1 MSGSYA
7 PLQFRNLSDI
17 EIEHRYRLFIEAVC
31 DYAIFMMDPS
41 GNVASW
47 NPGAQRTK
55 GYSPD
60 EIVGRHFSIF
70 YTAEDIRA
78 GKPEQLLAAA
88 ASQGRIEDE
97 GWRVR
102 KDGSR
107 FWANVII
114 TAIHDEQGKLVGFAK
129 ITRDLSER
137 RRTEELERVAV
148 GSAIVQQTRENE
160 QKRIAREL
168 HDDLGQ
174 QIAAL
179 KMTVSLHEAELVQF
193 VPAQARAR
201 LTAIGEVSEEIDAL
215 ATSLRRV
222 AADLRPPVLD
232 DLGFVAALTWM
243 MEGFERRFGVHTR
256 CEVRTQELRLNDL
269 AAISLYRVV
278 QEALTNVARH
288 AQANEVTVKLSV
300 DDRDCHLRIH
310 DDGVGFALDSPPRA
324 DAFGVLGM
332 RERIVMLGGILR
344 IKSTPGNG
352 VSVTAHVPLSR
363 ILAQPNYC

>member
-1 MSGSYA
+1 MF
-7 PLQFRNLSDI
+7 L
-17 EIEHRYRLFIEAVC
+17 
-31 DYAIFMMDPS
+31 
-41 GNVASW
+41 
-47 NPGAQRTK
+47 
-55 GYSPD
+55 
-60 EIVGRHFSIF
+60 
-70 YTAEDIRA
+70 
-78 GKPEQLLAAA
+78 
-88 ASQGRIEDE
+88 
-97 GWRVR
+97 
-102 KDGSR
+102 
-107 FWANVII
+107 
-114 TAIHDEQGKLVGFAK
+114 
-129 ITRDLSER
+129 R
-137 RRTEELERVAV
+137 R
-148 GSAIVQQTRENE
+148 
-160 QKRIAREL
+160 
-168 HDDLGQ
+168 
-174 QIAAL
+174 
-179 KMTVSLHEAELVQF
+179 
-193 VPAQARAR
+193 RAR
-201 LTAIGEVSEEIDAL
+201 LTAIGEVSEQIDAL

-243 MEGFERRFGVHTR
+243 TEGFERRFGVHTR

-300 DDRDCHLRIH
+300 DNRDCHLRIH

-352 VSVTAHVPLSR
+352 VSVMAHVPLSR